1 MSLWILDTD
10 ILSLWQRREPVV
22 VQRANQ
28 VTIEQEVA
36 ITVVT
41 VEEQMRGRLSA
52 IKQAG
57 STERLISA
65 YGRLRE
71 ATEELQRFNLID
83 FDEAAYNCY
92 ASLRR
97 QKIRIGSQD
106 LRIGAIALS
115 RNAVV
120 VTRNQRDFGRIPGLL
135 LEDWTIA

>member
-1 MSLWILDTD
+1 MTQLILDTD
-10 ILSLWQRREPVV
+10 HVSLLQRNEPLVVKRFNEAVRED
-22 VQRANQ
+22 
-28 VTIEQEVA
+28 IA
-36 ITVVT
+36 ITIIT

-52 IKQAG
+52 IKRAG
-57 STERLISA
+57 SSERVISA
-65 YGRLRE
+65 YAKLQ
-71 ATEELQRFNLID
+71 ATVAVLKKFPIID

-120 VTRNQRDFGRIPGLL
+120 VTRNRRDFGRIPGLL

>member
-1 MSLWILDTD
+1 MEDLKS
-10 ILSLWQRREPVV
+10 
-22 VQRANQ
+22 
-28 VTIEQEVA
+28 
-36 ITVVT
+36 
-41 VEEQMRGRLSA
+41 
-52 IKQAG
+52 
-57 STERLISA
+57 
-65 YGRLRE
+65 
-71 ATEELQRFNLID
+71 FNVID